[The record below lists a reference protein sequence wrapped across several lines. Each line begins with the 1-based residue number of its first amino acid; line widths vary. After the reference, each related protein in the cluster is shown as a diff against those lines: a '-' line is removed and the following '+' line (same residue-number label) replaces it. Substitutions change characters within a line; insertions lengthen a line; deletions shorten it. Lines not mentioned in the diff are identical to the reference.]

1 MLHADELQKG
11 QNQIPFP
18 LALLGVRMP
27 QAKSAKITS
36 STMEHA
42 VQPYEVQVSGSQV
55 LRPSLRIG
63 VSEPVS
69 LGAKTMVVW
78 RIRLF
83 CLQRYAGTYLANAWR
98 GHQTVK

>member
-1 MLHADELQKG
+1 MLHADELQKS

-18 LALLGVRMP
+18 LALLESVRMP

-55 LRPSLRIG
+55 LIGLVSALGSL
-63 VSEPVS
+63 S
-69 LGAKTMVVW
+69 LFLWAL
-78 RIRLF
+78 RLW
-83 CLQRYAGTYLANAWR
+83 LLG
-98 GHQTVK
+98 G

>member
-55 LRPSLRIG
+55 LIGLVSALGSL
-63 VSEPVS
+63 S
-69 LGAKTMVVW
+69 LFLWALKLW
-78 RIRLF
+78 LF
-83 CLQRYAGTYLANAWR
+83 G
-98 GHQTVK
+98 G